1 MVEAS
6 TKEVDFETIGAE
18 LNAEKEQDQADCLD
32 EGKSHH
38 PDCLHMDTDGLEIY
52 DKKDSMFKKMTLPS
66 VLELRDTQKVD
77 KFQRE
82 ILDRVIKYSRDTV
95 KARRDGNI
103 EPSSIYVMVHGGQGL
118 ANQL

>member
-18 LNAEKEQDQADCLD
+18 LNAEKEQVQADCLD

-38 PDCLHMDTDGLEIY
+38 PDCLHMDTDGLENY

-77 KFQRE
+77 KFQ
-82 ILDRVIKYSRDTV
+82 RDTV